1 MEAEAAL
8 AAAREGRIAELYAR
22 HAPAAGRLAY
32 LLTGN
37 PDVAADI
44 VQDAFLGSI
53 SRLGNLRNPHAFGRY
68 LRRAVLN
75 LTWKHWR
82 RLTRQR
88 RWTELHAAEE
98 APGSTLPPDIETR
111 DEVWRAL
118 QALPHDQRAAIV
130 LRYFED
136 LSEHDAAA
144 VLGCP
149 VGTVKSRVAR
159 GLETLRVEMRGDR
172 HERG

>member
-8 AAAREGRIAELYAR
+8 APTREERIADLYAR

-44 VQDAFLGSI
+44 VHDAFLGSI
-53 SRLGNLRNPHAFGRY
+53 SRLGNLRNPDAFGRY
-68 LRRAVLN
+68 LRRAILN

-82 RLTRQR
+82 RLSRHR
-88 RWTELHAAEE
+88 RWRELHGAEE
-98 APGSTLPPDIETR
+98 ASGSTPPPDIETR

-118 QALPHDQRAAIV
+118 QSLPHEQRSAIV

-136 LSEHDAAA
+136 LSERDAAA
-144 VLGCP
+144 ALGCP
-149 VGTVKSRVAR
+149 IGTVKSRVAR
-159 GLETLRVEMRGDR
+159 GLETLRVEMRGDE
-172 HERG
+172 HERE